1 MISGDSR
8 FARRARTVLSLLL
21 LTAGCCVPAAS
32 GAVDA
37 AGWDI
42 KRLMQ
47 ELGQVKI
54 AKGRFVERRY
64 LAILTAPLE
73 SSGTLTYVAP
83 DRLEKHTLAPRSE
96 SLVLERGQLTLE
108 SSEPK
113 RRRTIRLEDYP
124 VIGVFVESIRSTLA
138 GDLALLNHLYEV
150 ALEGDERKWRMVLK
164 PADPK
169 MQEVV
174 SEIRLSGSR
183 NWIGS
188 IEFLEPGG
196 DRSVMTITRDV
207 P

>member
-21 LTAGCCVPAAS
+21 LTGGCCVPVTTGAAD
-32 GAVDA
+32 GT
-37 AGWDI
+37 GWDI
-42 KRLMQ
+42 RRLMQ
-47 ELGQVKI
+47 ELGQVKT

-83 DRLEKHTLAPRSE
+83 DRLEKHTLAPRAE
-96 SLVLERGQLTLE
+96 SLVLEHGQLTLE

-124 VIGVFVESIRSTLA
+124 VIGIFVESVRSTLA
-138 GDLALLNHLYEV
+138 GDLDLLNRLYQI

-164 PADPK
+164 PGDPK

-196 DRSVMTITRDV
+196 DRSVMTITRDA

>member
-1 MISGDSR
+1 MTSGDSR
-8 FARRARTVLSLLL
+8 PARRARILLSLLL
-21 LTAGCCVPAAS
+21 LLIAP
-32 GAVDA
+32 DA
-37 AGWDI
+37 AAWGVEQ
-42 KRLMQ
+42 LMQ
-47 ELGQVKI
+47 ELGKVKS
-54 AKGRFVERRY
+54 ASGRFVERKY

-83 DRLEKHTLAPRSE
+83 DRLEKHTLAPRAE
-96 SLVLERGQLTLE
+96 SMVLERGQLTLE
-108 SSEPK
+108 SGQPG
-113 RRRTIRLEDYP
+113 RRRSIRLDDYP
-124 VIGVFVESIRSTLA
+124 VVGVFVESIRSTLA
-138 GDLALLNHLYEV
+138 GDLDLLQRLYEV

-164 PADPK
+164 PGDPK

-174 SEIRLSGSR
+174 SEIRISGSR